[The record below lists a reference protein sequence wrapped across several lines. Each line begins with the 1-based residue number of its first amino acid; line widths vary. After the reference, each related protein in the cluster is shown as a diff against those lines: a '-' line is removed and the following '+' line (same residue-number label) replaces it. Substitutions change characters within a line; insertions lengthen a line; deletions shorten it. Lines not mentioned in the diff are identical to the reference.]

1 MSDLGILFIH
11 LLITVVKLMGP
22 GGSPAVI
29 AESLLVKQQLVI
41 LNRGRERAPNLGP
54 MDRVVAGLCALL
66 VRPARFARVAVVI
79 KPSTLL
85 SFHRALVKR
94 KYRLLFSAKRP
105 AKPGPK
111 GPTEELIAAIV
122 QMKGKNPRYGCPRI
136 AQQLSFIFGLDI
148 DKDVVRRVLAQH
160 YRPIPRDDGPS
171 WLTFLGHTKDSLWS
185 VDMFRC
191 ESLILRSHWVM
202 LVMDQF
208 TRRIVGFAVHSGALD
223 GPAVCRLFDRIVAG
237 TGSPQYL
244 SSDNDPLFRY
254 RQWKA
259 NLRSLDIAEIKTVPH
274 VPMSHPFIERLIGTV
289 RREFTD
295 QTPFW
300 NTSDLE
306 KKLNGFTVYYNSA
319 RVHHSI
325 GGATPQSQ
333 SGKGSRKPVRLDN
346 YRWQSHCRGLY
357 ELPAAA

>member
-1 MSDLGILFIH
+1 MRDLGILFIH
-11 LLITVVKLMGP
+11 LLTTVVKLMGP
-22 GGSPAVI
+22 GGSRAVI
-29 AESLLVKQQLVI
+29 AESLLVKHQLVI
-41 LNRGRERAPNLGP
+41 LNRGRERARNLRP

-66 VRPARFARVAVVI
+66 VHPARFARVAVVI

-122 QMKGKNPRYGCPRI
+122 QMKEKNPRFGCPRI

-202 LVMDQF
+202 LVMD
-208 TRRIVGFAVHSGALD
+208 
-223 GPAVCRLFDRIVAG
+223 
-237 TGSPQYL
+237 
-244 SSDNDPLFRY
+244 
-254 RQWKA
+254 
-259 NLRSLDIAEIKTVPH
+259 
-274 VPMSHPFIERLIGTV
+274 
-289 RREFTD
+289 
-295 QTPFW
+295 
-300 NTSDLE
+300 
-306 KKLNGFTVYYNSA
+306 
-319 RVHHSI
+319 
-325 GGATPQSQ
+325 
-333 SGKGSRKPVRLDN
+333 
-346 YRWQSHCRGLY
+346 
-357 ELPAAA
+357 